1 MKHVRVDAE
10 RDDMDSVGRHS
21 ICIDD
26 LEFGRSRTG
35 HNLIGSSDCIF
46 CCWRDPVH
54 ESRCM
59 VFVEFWSTPVDLV
72 NDDDDWTSDVWIAI
86 VTIHDPDAGSQVTDD
101 YIC

>member
-1 MKHVRVDAE
+1 
-10 RDDMDSVGRHS
+10 
-21 ICIDD
+21 
-26 LEFGRSRTG
+26 
-35 HNLIGSSDCIF
+35 
-46 CCWRDPVH
+46 
-54 ESRCM
+54 M